1 MKHSLIMTI
10 VTLFVFGI
18 AIFSTWFFAFE
29 GAPLAGMVLNTVAI
43 VTGML
48 SALTSALLYKEG
60 N

>member
-1 MKHSLIMTI
+1 
-10 VTLFVFGI
+10 
-18 AIFSTWFFAFE
+18 
-29 GAPLAGMVLNTVAI
+29 MVLNTVAI